1 MRCIAVALLL
11 LPWGCSDDVLP
22 PDDAGTDAAPPDASI
37 DAPAPETGPDL
48 GPDAPPPDSQSCAA
62 PAPVDTRK
70 LFTALEADLAT
81 LTDPAKRA
89 ARIDT
94 FMKDVAVA
102 GGTPLRDATHV
113 VFLYR
118 GLPTGT
124 LSVAG
129 TFNGWTPG
137 ADPMQTFGGTDLCYL
152 DKPVAPAGQ
161 EYKLVTAA
169 GTWLQDPLNR
179 NVTWDGI
186 PSAGLGAFNSV
197 VPPWSAT
204 GAKGRLEWLQV
215 ASPELGNTRDV
226 FVYLPAAYDQES
238 CARYGALL
246 VNDGNESITRSHFDQ
261 VADATIAAGKARPV
275 ILVFVALASQA
286 DRMSEYSCD
295 AADKGDEYAD
305 FLCDTLLPLV
315 DKTYRTEGTPQSR
328 GVIGASMGGL
338 SAYAALW
345 WRNDCLR
352 RAGAQSGSFFYK
364 SDMMIDRVKGSTSV
378 QVSHAYLDNGLD
390 NLDCTHDMRDALK
403 AQSIPVY
410 HWENTTQDHE
420 WSAWQDR
427 FDEAL
432 AHLFP

>member
-1 MRCIAVALLL
+1 MRCFTVALLL
-11 LPWGCSDDVLP
+11 LAGGCSDDVLP
-22 PDDAGTDAAPPDASI
+22 PADAVPDTALPDAAV
-37 DAPAPETGPDL
+37 DAPGAEAAPDL
-48 GPDAPPPDSQSCAA
+48 VPDAPTPDSQSCAA
-62 PAPVDTRK
+62 PAPVDTRA
-70 LFTALEADLAT
+70 LFTTLEADLAT
-81 LTDPAKRA
+81 LTDPAQRA

-94 FMKDVAVA
+94 FMNDVAAA
-102 GGTPLRDATHV
+102 GGTPLRDASGV

-118 GLPTGT
+118 GLPTGA

-129 TFNGWTPG
+129 SFNSWTPG
-137 ADPMQTFGGTDLCYL
+137 ADPMQTFSGTDLHYL
-152 DKPVAPAGQ
+152 DKPIAPAGQ

-169 GTWLQDPLNR
+169 GTWLQDPLAR
-179 NVTWDGI
+179 SVTWDGI
-186 PSAGLGAFNSV
+186 ASAGLGAFNSV
-197 VPPWSAT
+197 IPPWSAPGT
-204 GAKGRLEWLQV
+204 EGRLEWLQV
-215 ASPELGNTRDV
+215 KSPELSNTRDV

-238 CARYGALL
+238 CARYPTLL

-275 ILVFVALASQA
+275 IMVFVALASQA

-364 SDMMIDRVKGSTSV
+364 SDMMIDRVKGPTSV

-390 NLDCTHDMRDALK
+390 NLEPTHDMRDALK
-403 AQSIPVY
+403 GQSIPVY
-410 HWENTTQDHE
+410 HWEDTTQDHD

>member
-1 MRCIAVALLL
+1 MRCLALALLL
-11 LPWGCSDDVLP
+11 LPWGCSDDALP
-22 PDDAGTDAAPPDASI
+22 PGDAGGDAAPHDAAA
-37 DAPAPETGPDL
+37 DAPGPEAAPDL
-48 GPDAPPPDSQSCAA
+48 GPDAPGPDSQSCAA
-62 PAPVDTRK
+62 PAPVDTRT
-70 LFTALEADLAT
+70 LFTTLEADLAQ
-81 LTDPAKRA
+81 LTDPAKRT

-94 FMKDVAVA
+94 FMKDVAAA
-102 GGTPLRDATHV
+102 GGTPLRDATGV

-129 TFNGWTPG
+129 TFNSWTPG
-137 ADPMQTFGGTDLCYL
+137 PDPMQTFGGTDLHYL
-152 DKPVAPAGQ
+152 DKPITPAGQ

-197 VPPWSAT
+197 VPPWGTT
-204 GAKGRLEWLQV
+204 GAKGRLEWLRV
-215 ASPELGNTRDV
+215 ASPELNNTRDV
-226 FVYLPAAYDQES
+226 FVHLPAAYDQES
-238 CARYGALL
+238 CARYPTLL

-305 FLCDTLLPLV
+305 FLCDTLLPLL

-364 SDMMIDRVKGSTSV
+364 SDMMVNRVKDTSSI
-378 QVSHAYLDNGLD
+378 QVSQAYLDNGAD
-390 NLDCTHDMRDALK
+390 NLEPTHDMRDALQ
-403 AQSIPVY
+403 ARGIPVY
-410 HWENTTQDHE
+410 HWEDTTQDHD